1 MTLLLSTLW
10 AQAARDWNPP
20 SGNQYP
26 SHAVVYATLFD
37 ASGQEVDNVADMRV
51 GAFIDGECRAAAN
64 PVVRETPNGGRYIY
78 TLRIGVNDADKGKKV
93 QFVLQD
99 IPGNEYVLPETITV
113 TGGDETVGG
122 VPSNPFH
129 LTFTPITAIN
139 GPSELHVNMGETVNL
154 REKFSFEPEGAS
166 LPEVLP
172 WVKDTCSS
180 FTIVNDVLTPV
191 RTGSWAYFDLSI
203 SGCWHRT
210 ELFIHQPI
218 TGLAINDT
226 DYPGGVIT
234 VPVNGD
240 GMLNRALEN
249 ILIIR
254 PANAT
259 EKVKWTPSDPTAIVD
274 TQGGWWNPVKPG
286 TYTMTATAP
295 GVDPVTV
302 TVKIIQPVERMTPN
316 YDEIRLRVGDELTQY
331 LPYTYTIYPENATDK
346 EAGISYGIS
355 SEDGILQR
363 NDDGTIKAVNSGST
377 TVWVYHKDIPNGP
390 ISLSVYV
397 IDFPS
402 KESLTVKND
411 PFSVTL
417 ADYELSQKVDIY
429 QRLVDNIENTGTI
442 DFPYEFDFAED
453 TAGEGILMLYTDGD
467 DKVNE
472 VSAEQYG
479 STAVK
484 WTYNRTAMGFNEDG
498 SFNADKEYN
507 FSVGFKL
514 NIVVGLA
521 DVWLDRLQMDV
532 NDTEAVMVIKTRP
545 ENFLL
550 DEKQLTWRIP
560 PYSDTDDTPVLE
572 IGDRIEGK
580 NEWKVTANRLGNY
593 NVSISYGQF
602 APRSEVEI
610 GQRLLL
616 GEGWSWISLFANKV
630 GQDLFYKYFY
640 DAQEVRSQ
648 YMLVYNDPEYGFF
661 GDLKE
666 LTTAEAYKVC
676 VKDGAHFDM
685 FLYDGGVYNYNTG
698 RDINL
703 MPGWTWVSN
712 PYCFDHDL
720 QVAFG
725 KATFANDSRI
735 VSKND
740 GFATFQDGQWVGT
753 LTRFNAGEGYLVYN
767 AAAENAFVSF
777 AAEGVIPKAEP
788 RSVASARRAAEQ
800 SVWSYD
806 GSRFADN
813 MSVICQPTTELEADR
828 YTIGAFVGD
837 ECRGEGRM
845 INGRFFVTVHGEMG
859 EKVSFRLYDALTG
872 EYFVLDDAVDFAST
886 VGTYQRPMT
895 LNTPTLT
902 GIDSVT
908 GDQGVAVYLD
918 GGRVVVAGVAA
929 ESVEVYN
936 ASGMRVAAEGLGT
949 GVYVVRVKT
958 ASGTIKRVNFQIYYD
973 IPSMRNWLATYAGSN
988 NESFNDTQSDV
999 IAFVPLYQWGVVWNA
1014 ASRCGLNISKTI
1026 EMDKASNKY
1035 RHVRIRADK
1044 GDFLGRTLYFAY
1056 VDKDHKKYVDKD
1068 YLGQSQVLDFK
1079 AKKALDNNN
1088 LRLYFIRYRVNAW
1101 DYKRRQWTVYP
1112 LQYSQKRF
1120 ASSYNVSLK
1129 DLVERYNLPLHG
1141 RSKKSNSGKGA
1152 SSYKRGNNNL
1162 VGGSNPSGRQGRG
1175 GR

>member
-1 MTLLLSTLW
+1 M
-10 AQAARDWNPP
+10 
-20 SGNQYP
+20 
-26 SHAVVYATLFD
+26 
-37 ASGQEVDNVADMRV
+37 
-51 GAFIDGECRAAAN
+51 
-64 PVVRETPNGGRYIY
+64 
-78 TLRIGVNDADKGKKV
+78 
-93 QFVLQD
+93 
-99 IPGNEYVLPETITV
+99 
-113 TGGDETVGG
+113 
-122 VPSNPFH
+122 
-129 LTFTPITAIN
+129 
-139 GPSELHVNMGETVNL
+139 
-154 REKFSFEPEGAS
+154 
-166 LPEVLP
+166 
-172 WVKDTCSS
+172 
-180 FTIVNDVLTPV
+180 
-191 RTGSWAYFDLSI
+191 
-203 SGCWHRT
+203 
-210 ELFIHQPI
+210 
-218 TGLAINDT
+218 
-226 DYPGGVIT
+226 
-234 VPVNGD
+234 
-240 GMLNRALEN
+240 
-249 ILIIR
+249 
-254 PANAT
+254 
-259 EKVKWTPSDPTAIVD
+259 
-274 TQGGWWNPVKPG
+274 
-286 TYTMTATAP
+286 
-295 GVDPVTV
+295 
-302 TVKIIQPVERMTPN
+302 
-316 YDEIRLRVGDELTQY
+316 
-331 LPYTYTIYPENATDK
+331 
-346 EAGISYGIS
+346 
-355 SEDGILQR
+355 
-363 NDDGTIKAVNSGST
+363 
-377 TVWVYHKDIPNGP
+377 
-390 ISLSVYV
+390 
-397 IDFPS
+397 
-402 KESLTVKND
+402 
-411 PFSVTL
+411 TL
-417 ADYELSQKVDIY
+417 ADYELSKVDIY

-442 DFPYEFDFAED
+442 NFPHELDFAED
-453 TAGEGILMLYTDGD
+453 TAGEGILTLYTDGD
-467 DKVNE
+467 GKVNE
-472 VSAEQYG
+472 VLVKQYG

-484 WTYNRTAMGFNEDG
+484 WTYNGTAMGFNEDG

-514 NIVVGLA
+514 NIVEGLA

-593 NVSISYGQF
+593 NVGISYGQF

-630 GQDLFYKYFY
+630 GQDIFYKYFY
-640 DAQEVRSQ
+640 DAQEIRSQ

-703 MPGWTWVSN
+703 MPGWTWMSN

-720 QVAFG
+720 QVALG

-886 VGTYQRPMT
+886 VGTYQRPMA

-958 ASGTIKRVNFQIYYD
+958 ASGTI
-973 IPSMRNWLATYAGSN
+973 T
-988 NESFNDTQSDV
+988 
-999 IAFVPLYQWGVVWNA
+999 
-1014 ASRCGLNISKTI
+1014 
-1026 EMDKASNKY
+1026 
-1035 RHVRIRADK
+1035 
-1044 GDFLGRTLYFAY
+1044 RTLF
-1056 VDKDHKKYVDKD
+1056 
-1068 YLGQSQVLDFK
+1068 
-1079 AKKALDNNN
+1079 
-1088 LRLYFIRYRVNAW
+1088 
-1101 DYKRRQWTVYP
+1101 RR
-1112 LQYSQKRF
+1112 
-1120 ASSYNVSLK
+1120 
-1129 DLVERYNLPLHG
+1129 
-1141 RSKKSNSGKGA
+1141 
-1152 SSYKRGNNNL
+1152 
-1162 VGGSNPSGRQGRG
+1162 
-1175 GR
+1175 

>member
-1 MTLLLSTLW
+1 M
-10 AQAARDWNPP
+10 
-20 SGNQYP
+20 
-26 SHAVVYATLFD
+26 
-37 ASGQEVDNVADMRV
+37 
-51 GAFIDGECRAAAN
+51 
-64 PVVRETPNGGRYIY
+64 
-78 TLRIGVNDADKGKKV
+78 
-93 QFVLQD
+93 
-99 IPGNEYVLPETITV
+99 
-113 TGGDETVGG
+113 
-122 VPSNPFH
+122 
-129 LTFTPITAIN
+129 
-139 GPSELHVNMGETVNL
+139 
-154 REKFSFEPEGAS
+154 
-166 LPEVLP
+166 
-172 WVKDTCSS
+172 
-180 FTIVNDVLTPV
+180 
-191 RTGSWAYFDLSI
+191 
-203 SGCWHRT
+203 
-210 ELFIHQPI
+210 
-218 TGLAINDT
+218 
-226 DYPGGVIT
+226 
-234 VPVNGD
+234 
-240 GMLNRALEN
+240 
-249 ILIIR
+249 
-254 PANAT
+254 
-259 EKVKWTPSDPTAIVD
+259 
-274 TQGGWWNPVKPG
+274 
-286 TYTMTATAP
+286 
-295 GVDPVTV
+295 
-302 TVKIIQPVERMTPN
+302 
-316 YDEIRLRVGDELTQY
+316 
-331 LPYTYTIYPENATDK
+331 
-346 EAGISYGIS
+346 
-355 SEDGILQR
+355 QR

-402 KESLTVKND
+402 KESLAVKND

-545 ENFLL
+545 EKFLL

-593 NVSISYGQF
+593 NVGISYGQIVQEG
-602 APRSEVEI
+602 SVEI

-630 GQDLFYKYFY
+630 GQDIFYKYFY
-640 DAQEVRSQ
+640 DAQEIRSQ

-661 GDLKE
+661 GDLME
-666 LTTAEAYKVC
+666 LTTAEAYKIC

-720 QVAFG
+720 QVALG

-886 VGTYQRPMT
+886 VGTYQRPMA

-958 ASGTIKRVNFQIYYD
+958 ASGTI
-973 IPSMRNWLATYAGSN
+973 T
-988 NESFNDTQSDV
+988 
-999 IAFVPLYQWGVVWNA
+999 
-1014 ASRCGLNISKTI
+1014 
-1026 EMDKASNKY
+1026 
-1035 RHVRIRADK
+1035 
-1044 GDFLGRTLYFAY
+1044 RTLF
-1056 VDKDHKKYVDKD
+1056 
-1068 YLGQSQVLDFK
+1068 
-1079 AKKALDNNN
+1079 
-1088 LRLYFIRYRVNAW
+1088 
-1101 DYKRRQWTVYP
+1101 RR
-1112 LQYSQKRF
+1112 
-1120 ASSYNVSLK
+1120 
-1129 DLVERYNLPLHG
+1129 
-1141 RSKKSNSGKGA
+1141 
-1152 SSYKRGNNNL
+1152 
-1162 VGGSNPSGRQGRG
+1162 
-1175 GR
+1175 